1 MYAIFEKLC
10 RERGITP
17 YRVSKDTGI
26 STATLS
32 DWKTGK
38 SNPKADKIQR
48 IADYFDVPAEYIQTG
63 MYPIDINKDVI
74 NKAIKNIQIDRL
86 LFEYISKFSNLND
99 DDKADIMNSIDFKLS
114 RYKEKEKQDLA

>member
-63 MYPIDINKDVI
+63 TYPIDINNDVI

-86 LFEYISKFSNLND
+86 MFEYILKFSKLND